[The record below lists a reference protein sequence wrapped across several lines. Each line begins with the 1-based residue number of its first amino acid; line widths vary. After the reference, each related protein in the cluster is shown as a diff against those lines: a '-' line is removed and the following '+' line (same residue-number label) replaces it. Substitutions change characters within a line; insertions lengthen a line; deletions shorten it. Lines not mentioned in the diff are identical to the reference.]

1 MLKYR
6 PVPLPE
12 RTVVTSSKSGKYVYL
27 TQKVVYDPKRKCS
40 HPKRIAIG
48 KLNEEGL
55 LIPNTNY
62 FDLFPEVEKLVDPTK
77 RSDFISVGPHFVVKA
92 IASQLQL
99 DDLLTSIFK
108 EDTDKILDVAT
119 YMMMTEN
126 GAMTYFEDYGYDHS
140 LFSGD
145 NFTDNTIGNLLK
157 SLKVKDID
165 LFIRAWIK
173 MHIKDSIYI
182 LYDSTNMNS
191 TAGSLELAEYG
202 HAKDDESLPQ
212 INLSLGYDQSDQ
224 TPLFYELYPGS
235 IIDNTECKKMVERAK
250 HYGCDKVGFIL
261 DRGYFSLQNIRYFER
276 NGFDYLLMSKGNA
289 KFIKEV
295 IEEYGAVLKN
305 GYSYY
310 IKDHSLYGLTAE
322 KKLFKTG
329 KTQYIHLYY
338 DGLKAEKEKLEI
350 NDFYEKM
357 DEKLE
362 TKLKQKLIR
371 EKDVKSYKKYYR
383 LRFDNN
389 GYLIS
394 YQRKDKQLRELI
406 NKTGYFTIISSQK
419 MDAKEALEI
428 YRDRDAIEKVFRME
442 KSYLGCGVF
451 RVHSVERLES
461 KVFLSFIALI
471 IRNEIHKRLKPLYQ
485 KDRKDFTVPK
495 TLRQYE
501 RIGITKLSDDQY
513 HIRYNLTKKQKQV
526 IGIFGLKESDYK
538 TFANKI
544 KDQIV

>member
-1 MLKYR
+1 MLKYQ

-40 HPKRIAIG
+40 YPKRIAIG

-55 LIPNTNY
+55 LIPNANY
-62 FDLFPEVEKLVDPTK
+62 FDLFPSEERLLDPGE
-77 RSDFISVGPHFVVKA
+77 RSDFISVGPHFVVNA
-92 IASQLQL
+92 IASKLQL
-99 DDLLTSIFK
+99 DELLSSVFK
-108 EDTDKILDVAT
+108 EDADKILDIAT

-126 GAMTYFEDYGYDHS
+126 GAMTYFADYGYGHS

-145 NFTDNTIGNLLK
+145 NFSDNTIGILLK

-165 LFIRAWIK
+165 LFIRAWAK

-182 LYDSTNMNS
+182 CYDATNMNS
-191 TAGSLELAEYG
+191 AAGNLELAEYV
-202 HAKDDESLPQ
+202 HAKDDDTLPQ
-212 INLSLGYDQSDQ
+212 INMSLGYDQSDQ
-224 TPLFYELYPGS
+224 TPPFYELYPGS

-250 HYGCDKVGFIL
+250 HYGCKKIGFIL
-261 DRGYFSLQNIRYFER
+261 DRGYFSLENIRYFER

-289 KFIKEV
+289 KFIQEV

-310 IKDHSLYGLTAE
+310 IRDHSLYGLTVE

-329 KTQYIHLYY
+329 KIQYIHLYY
-338 DGLKAEKEKLEI
+338 DGLRAEKEKLEI
-350 NDFYEKM
+350 NEHYEKM
-357 DEKLE
+357 DENLE
-362 TKLKQKLIR
+362 AKVRQKLIR
-371 EKDVKSYKKYYR
+371 EKDVKAYKKYYR

-389 GYLIS
+389 GYLIA
-394 YQRKDKQLRELI
+394 YQRRDKELRELI

-419 MDAKEALEI
+419 MDAKKALEI
-428 YRDRDAIEKVFRME
+428 YRNRDAIEKVFRMV
-442 KSYLGCGVF
+442 KSYLGCDVF

-471 IRNEIHKRLKPLYQ
+471 IRNEIQKRLKPLYQ
-485 KDRKDFTVPK
+485 KDRKNFTVPK
-495 TLRQYE
+495 VLRQYE
-501 RIGITKLSDDQY
+501 RIGITKLSDNKY

-526 IGIFGLKESDYK
+526 LGIFSLKESDYK
-538 TFANKI
+538 AFVKEI
-544 KDQIV
+544 KDQIT